1 MAADQA
7 SDKIAPPENQPKS
20 RPEGRSAAGKQEA
33 PSTGSAFPSSQI
45 TDSITQANV
54 KILGDAPAMALGAV
68 YQALAHSLGI
78 TFENAASAQ
87 QQNAT
92 LAQAVTTRCVQV
104 LLGSATRSEA
114 ATKSETAST

>member
-7 SDKIAPPENQPKS
+7 SDKIAPPENQLDL
-20 RPEGRSAAGKQEA
+20 RAEGRSASGKQEG
-33 PSTGSAFPSSQI
+33 PSTGSALPSSQI

-54 KILGDAPAMALGAV
+54 KILGDTPAMAQGAV

-78 TFENAASAQ
+78 MFENAASAQ

-104 LLGSATRSEA
+104 LLGPTTRSEA
-114 ATKSETAST
+114 DTTSDAAST